1 MTNQSL
7 EGSRFPLLLGEF
19 RSDYFR
25 VARVADKP
33 GYADKSMIEMF
44 ALLLFILAALI
55 FCTG

>member
-19 RSDYFR
+19 RSDYF
-25 VARVADKP
+25 RVADKP